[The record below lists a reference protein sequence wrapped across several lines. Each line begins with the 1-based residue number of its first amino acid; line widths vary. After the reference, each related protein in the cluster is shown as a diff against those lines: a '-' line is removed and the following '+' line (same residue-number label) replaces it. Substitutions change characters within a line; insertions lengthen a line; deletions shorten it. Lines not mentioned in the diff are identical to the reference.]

1 MSVKTSQMTF
11 NLLEGNN
18 DLKIYIIVTTESK
31 CTEQRKKPSI
41 LSCVYT
47 TTYLLSIQHARS
59 QDISKYFYAVNN
71 KKLHFH

>member
-31 CTEQRKKPSI
+31 CTEQRKKNLNPS
-41 LSCVYT
+41 LCVYY
-47 TTYLLSIQHARS
+47 YLLSIQHARS

>member
-18 DLKIYIIVTTESK
+18 DLKIYIIVLQDLNALNKE
-31 CTEQRKKPSI
+31 KPSI
-41 LSCVYT
+41 LPCVYT

>member
-18 DLKIYIIVTTESK
+18 DLKNLYNSTTGSK

-41 LSCVYT
+41 LPCVYT
-47 TTYLLSIQHARS
+47 TTYYPYSM
-59 QDISKYFYAVNN
+59 QDHKIYLNTFMQ
-71 KKLHFH
+71 